1 MNRVTAEEVIKY
13 KEKLVMEDEESFN
26 NLCEAL
32 IEQQLIWLEEVMSMD
47 TEHINKLLENYEYGE
62 TVYHRANKLLKEDR

>member
-47 TEHINKLLENYEYGE
+47 TEYINKLLENYEYSE
-62 TVYHRANKLLKEDR
+62 IVYNRANKLLMEK

>member
-32 IEQQLIWLEEVMSMD
+32 IEQHLIWLEEVMSMD
-47 TEHINKLLENYEYGE
+47 TEYINKLLENYEYSE
-62 TVYHRANKLLKEDR
+62 IVYNRANKLLMEK